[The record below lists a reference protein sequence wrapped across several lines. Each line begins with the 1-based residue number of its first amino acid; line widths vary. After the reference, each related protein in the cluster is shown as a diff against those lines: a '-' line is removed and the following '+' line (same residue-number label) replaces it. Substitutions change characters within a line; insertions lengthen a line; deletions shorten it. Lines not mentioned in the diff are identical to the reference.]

1 MRINIG
7 DTLKWV
13 AKAGTL
19 TGKVTNINLDLNAA
33 GDTIPWLLVQEITD
47 QDGKKLSGCLL
58 PGNDGYF
65 KMMKL
70 EVV

>member
-1 MRINIG
+1 MKINIG

-19 TGKVTNINLDLNAA
+19 TGKVTNINLDVNAA
-33 GDTIPWLLVQEITD
+33 GETIPWLLVKEVTD

>member
-1 MRINIG
+1 MKIKIG
-7 DTLKWV
+7 DTLRWV

-33 GDTIPWLLVQEITD
+33 GKTIPWLLVQEIEDET
-47 QDGKKLSGCLL
+47 GKKLSGCLL
-58 PGNDGYF
+58 PGNDDYF
-65 KMMKL
+65 KMMNL

>member
-1 MRINIG
+1 MKINIG

-13 AKAGTL
+13 SRAGTL
-19 TGKVTNINLDLNAA
+19 TGKVNNINLDLNAA

>member
-1 MRINIG
+1 MKINIG

-19 TGKVTNINLDLNAA
+19 TGNVKSINLDLNAE
-33 GDTIPWLLVQEITD
+33 GDTIPWLLIEGVTD
-47 QDGKKLSGCLL
+47 QNGKKLSGCLL
-58 PGNDGYF
+58 PGIDGYF

>member
-1 MRINIG
+1 MKIDIG
-7 DTLKWV
+7 NTIKWV

-19 TGKVTNINLDLNAA
+19 TGKVTKINLDSNAE
-33 GDTIPWLLVQEITD
+33 GDTIPWLLVQDVAD

-58 PGNDGYF
+58 PGIDGYF

>member
-1 MRINIG
+1 MKIEIG
-7 DTLKWV
+7 NTLKWV
-13 AKAGTL
+13 ARAGTL

-33 GDTIPWLLVQEITD
+33 GETIPWLLVQGITD

-65 KMMKL
+65 KMMNL

>member
-1 MRINIG
+1 
-7 DTLKWV
+7 
-13 AKAGTL
+13 
-19 TGKVTNINLDLNAA
+19 VTNINLDLNAA

-65 KMMKL
+65 KMMNL